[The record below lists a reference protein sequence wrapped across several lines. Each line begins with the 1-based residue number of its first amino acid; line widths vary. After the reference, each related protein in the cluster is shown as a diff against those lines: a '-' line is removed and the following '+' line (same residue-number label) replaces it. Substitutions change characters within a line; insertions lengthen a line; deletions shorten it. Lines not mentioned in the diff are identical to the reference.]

1 MNKKEILEIR
11 RQFTPK
17 NCAITRICGCYVD
30 HEKNKKMESK
40 EAFLSLPEEEAFK
53 YFDIFKKTL
62 SGTVG
67 KNMLNMEFPLD
78 AEMPGGTQEFLLK
91 LRNSKLEDDMLL
103 EEFYDKVIATYEY
116 GENYYIILIH
126 AMYDIPGK
134 SSDDLEMF
142 DASDEVYEYLHMSL
156 CPVSLSKAG
165 LCYNAE
171 DNRIQD
177 RIRDWIVDMPD
188 KGFLFPA
195 FNDRSTDLHSVLY
208 YTKKSEDLQPEMISQ
223 LLGAQRPMS
232 ADTQKETFQ
241 MIIEDT
247 LGEEGDYETV
257 RNIHETLNDLIEE
270 HKEEPE
276 PLKLDKT
283 DVKKIFEQSGVPA
296 EKMENFD
303 RNYEENAGEK
313 TSLLAS
319 NIAETRKFNIE
330 TPDIIIKVNPDRADL
345 VETRIIDGRQCL
357 VIPVDDHIEV
367 NGINVR
373 TMKWNGAGQQRED
386 AENSIDEDGGV
397 PFDED

>member
-1 MNKKEILEIR
+1 MNKKEVLEIR
-11 RQFTPK
+11 KQFTPR

-30 HEKNKKMESK
+30 HEKNKKLESK
-40 EAFLSLPEEEAFK
+40 DAFLSLPEEEAFK

-62 SGTVG
+62 SGTIG

-78 AEMPGGTQEFLLK
+78 AEMPGGNQEFLLK
-91 LRNSKLEDDMLL
+91 LRDSKLEDDMLL

-116 GENYYIILIH
+116 AENYYIILIH

-134 SSDDLEMF
+134 STDDLEMF
-142 DASDEVYEYLHMSL
+142 DASEDVYEYLLMSI

-171 DNRIQD
+171 DNRIED
-177 RIRDWIVDMPD
+177 RVRDWIVDMPD

-195 FNDRSTDLHSVLY
+195 FNDRNTDLHSVLY
-208 YTKKSEDLQPEMISQ
+208 YTKKSEDLQPEMIEQ
-223 LLGAQRPMS
+223 LLGAQMPMS

-247 LGEEGDYETV
+247 LGEDGDYETV

-283 DVKKIFEQSGVPA
+283 DVKKIFEQSGVSA

-303 RNYEENAGEK
+303 RNYEETAGEK

-345 VETRIIDGRQCL
+345 VETRIINGRQCL

-373 TMKWNGAGQQRED
+373 TMKWNGTEERRTEEEEG
-386 AENSIDEDGGV
+386 
-397 PFDED
+397 

>member
-1 MNKKEILEIR
+1 MMNKKEILEIR
-11 RQFTPK
+11 KQFTPA

-30 HEKNKKMESK
+30 HEKNKKLESK
-40 EAFLSLPEEEAFK
+40 DAFLSLPEEEAFK

-67 KNMLNMEFPLD
+67 KNMLNMEFPID

-116 GENYYIILIH
+116 AENYYIILIH

-134 SSDDLEMF
+134 TSDDLEMF
-142 DASDEVYEYLHMSL
+142 DASDEVYEYLLMSI

-171 DNRIQD
+171 DNRIED

-195 FNDRSTDLHSVLY
+195 FNDRSTDLHSMLY
-208 YTKKSEDLQPEMISQ
+208 YTKKSSDLQPEMIDQ
-223 LLGAQRPMS
+223 LLGAKMPMS
-232 ADTQKETFQ
+232 ADDQKESFQ

-257 RNIHETLNDLIEE
+257 RNIHETLNNLIEE

-276 PLKLDKT
+276 PLALDMT
-283 DVKKIFEQSGVPA
+283 EMKKVFEQSGVDA
-296 EKMENFD
+296 EKMENFE
-303 RNYEENAGEK
+303 RNFEENAGEK
-313 TSLLAS
+313 ATLLAS
-319 NIAETRKFNIE
+319 NITETKKFNIE
-330 TPDIIIKVNPDRADL
+330 TPDVVIKVNPDRADL

-373 TMKWNGAGQQRED
+373 TISRKSSPAGED
-386 AENSIDEDGGV
+386 VSGLTEEY
-397 PFDED
+397 

>member
-1 MNKKEILEIR
+1 MNKKEILER
-11 RQFTPK
+11 RKQFTPA

-30 HEKNKKMESK
+30 HEKTKKMESK

-67 KNMLNMEFPLD
+67 KNILNLEFPLN
-78 AEMPGGTQEFLLK
+78 EEVQGGTQEFLLK
-91 LRNSKLEDDMLL
+91 LRNSRLEDDMLL

-116 GENYYIILIH
+116 AENYYIILIH

-134 SSDDLEMF
+134 SSDGMEMF
-142 DASDEVYEYLHMSL
+142 DASDEVYEYLLMSI

-165 LCYNAE
+165 LSYNAE

-177 RIRDWIVDMPD
+177 RIRDWIVDVPS

-195 FNDRSTDLHSVLY
+195 FNDRGTDLHSVLY
-208 YTKKSEDLQPEMISQ
+208 YTKKSEDLQPELISQ
-223 LLGAQRPMS
+223 LLGAKMPMS
-232 ADTQKETFQ
+232 ADTQREIFQ
-241 MIIEDT
+241 MIIENT
-247 LGEEGDYETV
+247 LGEDGDYETV

-276 PLKLDKT
+276 PLSLDKT
-283 DVKKIFEQSGVPA
+283 EVKKIFEKSGVDG

-303 RNYEENAGEK
+303 HNFETNAGEK
-313 TSLLAS
+313 SSLLAS
-319 NIAETRKFNIE
+319 NIAETKKFNIE
-330 TPDIIIKVNPDRADL
+330 TPDVVIKVNPERADL

-373 TMKWNGAGQQRED
+373 TIRAPRQEQQE
-386 AENSIDEDGGV
+386 E
-397 PFDED
+397 

>member
-11 RQFTPK
+11 RQFTPA

-30 HEKNKKMESK
+30 HEKNKKLESK
-40 EAFLSLPEEEAFK
+40 DAFLSLPEEETFK

-62 SGTVG
+62 LGTVG
-67 KNMLNMEFPLD
+67 KNMLNMEFPLE
-78 AEMPGGTQEFLLK
+78 AEVPGGTQEFLLK
-91 LRNSKLEDDMLL
+91 LRDSKLEDDMLL

-126 AMYDIPGK
+126 AMYDIPGR
-134 SSDDLEMF
+134 STDDLEMF
-142 DASDEVYEYLHMSL
+142 DASDEVFEYLLMSI

-165 LCYNAE
+165 LCYNAQ
-171 DNRIQD
+171 DNRIED
-177 RIRDWIVDMPD
+177 RVRDWIVDMPD

-195 FNDRSTDLHSVLY
+195 FNDRSTDLHSMLY
-208 YTKKSEDLQPEMISQ
+208 YTKKSSDLQPEMIDQ
-223 LLGAQRPMS
+223 LLGAKMPMS
-232 ADTQKETFQ
+232 ADDQKETFQ

-247 LGEEGDYETV
+247 LGDDGDYETV

-276 PLKLDKT
+276 PLALDKT
-283 DVKKIFEQSGVPA
+283 EMKKIFEQSGVDA

-303 RNYEENAGEK
+303 RNFEENAGEK
-313 TSLLAS
+313 ASLLAT

-330 TPDIIIKVNPDRADL
+330 TPDIVIKVNPDRADL
-345 VETRIIDGRQCL
+345 VETRVIDGRQCL

-373 TMKWNGAGQQRED
+373 TIRRNDSSGSAD
-386 AENSIDEDGGV
+386 IDGFTE
-397 PFDED
+397 E

>member
-11 RQFTPK
+11 KQFTPA

-30 HEKNKKMESK
+30 HEKTKKMESK
-40 EAFLSLPEEEAFK
+40 DAFLSLPEEEAFK

-67 KNMLNMEFPLD
+67 KNMLNLEFPLD
-78 AEMPGGTQEFLLK
+78 AEMPGGTQEFLMK
-91 LRNSKLEDDMLL
+91 LRDSKLEDDMLL
-103 EEFYDKVIATYEY
+103 EEFYDKVIATYDY
-116 GENYYIILIH
+116 AENYYIILIH

-134 SSDDLEMF
+134 SSDGLEMF
-142 DASDEVYEYLHMSL
+142 DASDEVYEYLLMSI

-165 LCYNAE
+165 LSYNAE

-177 RIRDWIVDMPD
+177 RIRDWIVDMPS

-208 YTKKSEDLQPEMISQ
+208 YTKKSEDLQPEMIDQ
-223 LLGAQRPMS
+223 LLGAKMPMS

-247 LGEEGDYETV
+247 LGEDGDYETV

-276 PLKLDKT
+276 PLALDKT
-283 DVKKIFEQSGVPA
+283 EIKKIFEQSGVDA
-296 EKMENFD
+296 EKMESFD
-303 RNYEENAGEK
+303 RNFEENAGEK
-313 TSLLAS
+313 ASLLAA

-330 TPDIIIKVNPDRADL
+330 TPDVVIKVNPDRADL

-373 TMKWNGAGQQRED
+373 TIKMAGSASSGSSENGED
-386 AENSIDEDGGV
+386 ALSSDV
-397 PFDED
+397 L

>member
-30 HEKNKKMESK
+30 HEKNKKLESK

-142 DASDEVYEYLHMSL
+142 DASDEVYEYLLMSL

-223 LLGAQRPMS
+223 LLGAQMPMS

-257 RNIHETLNDLIEE
+257 RNIHETLNGLIEE

-330 TPDIIIKVNPDRADL
+330 TPDIIIKVNPERADL

-373 TMKWNGAGQQRED
+373 TMKWNGSGQQRED
-386 AENSIDEDGGV
+386 AV

>member
-1 MNKKEILEIR
+1 MMNKKEILEIR
-11 RQFTPK
+11 KQFTPA

-30 HEKNKKMESK
+30 HEKNKKLESK
-40 EAFLSLPEEEAFK
+40 DAFLSLPEEEAFK

-67 KNMLNMEFPLD
+67 KNMLNMEFPID

-116 GENYYIILIH
+116 AENYYIILIH

-134 SSDDLEMF
+134 TSDDLEMF
-142 DASDEVYEYLHMSL
+142 DASDEVYEYLLMSI

-171 DNRIQD
+171 DNRIED

-195 FNDRSTDLHSVLY
+195 FNDRSTDLHSMLY
-208 YTKKSEDLQPEMISQ
+208 FTKKSSDVQPEMIDQ
-223 LLGAQRPMS
+223 LLGAKMPMS
-232 ADTQKETFQ
+232 ADDQKESFQ

-276 PLKLDKT
+276 PLALDMT
-283 DVKKIFEQSGVPA
+283 EMKKVFEQSGVDA
-296 EKMENFD
+296 EKMENFE
-303 RNYEENAGEK
+303 RNFEENAGEK
-313 TSLLAS
+313 ATLLAS
-319 NIAETRKFNIE
+319 NITETKKFNIE
-330 TPDIIIKVNPDRADL
+330 TPDVVIKVNPDRADL

-373 TMKWNGAGQQRED
+373 TISRKSSPAGED
-386 AENSIDEDGGV
+386 VSGLTEEY
-397 PFDED
+397 

>member
-11 RQFTPK
+11 KQFTPA

-30 HEKNKKMESK
+30 HEKTKKMESK
-40 EAFLSLPEEEAFK
+40 DAFLSLPEEEACK

-67 KNMLNMEFPLD
+67 KNMLNLEFPLD
-78 AEMPGGTQEFLLK
+78 AEMPGGAQEFLLK
-91 LRNSKLEDDMLL
+91 LRNSRLEDDLLL
-103 EEFYDKVIATYEY
+103 EEFYDKVIAAYEFA
-116 GENYYIILIH
+116 ENYYIILIH

-134 SSDDLEMF
+134 SSDGIEMF
-142 DASDEVYEYLHMSL
+142 DASDEVYEYLLASI
-156 CPVSLSKAG
+156 CPVSLSRAG
-165 LCYNAE
+165 LSYNAE

-177 RIRDWIVDMPD
+177 RVRDWIVDVPA

-195 FNDRSTDLHSVLY
+195 FNGRSTDLHSVLY
-208 YTKKSEDLQPEMISQ
+208 YTKKSEDLQPELIEQ
-223 LLGAQRPMS
+223 LLGAKMPMS

-247 LGEEGDYETV
+247 LGEESDYETV
-257 RNIHETLNDLIEE
+257 RNIHETLNEMIEE

-276 PLKLDKT
+276 PLSLDKT
-283 DVKKIFEQSGVPA
+283 EVKKIFEKSGVGA

-303 RNYEENAGEK
+303 QNFEANAGEEA
-313 TSLLAS
+313 SLLAS

-330 TPDIIIKVNPDRADL
+330 TPDVTIKVNPERADL

-373 TMKWNGAGQQRED
+373 TIRSSKQEQEEG
-386 AENSIDEDGGV
+386 
-397 PFDED
+397 

>member
-11 RQFTPK
+11 KQFTPA

-30 HEKNKKMESK
+30 HEKTKKMESK
-40 EAFLSLPEEEAFK
+40 DAFLSLPEEEAFK

-67 KNMLNMEFPLD
+67 KNMLNLEFPLD
-78 AEMPGGTQEFLLK
+78 AEMPGGSQEFLLK
-91 LRNSKLEDDMLL
+91 LRDSKLEDDMLL

-116 GENYYIILIH
+116 AENYYIILIH

-134 SSDDLEMF
+134 STDGMEMF
-142 DASDEVYEYLHMSL
+142 DASDEVYEYLLASI

-165 LCYNAE
+165 LSYNAE

-177 RIRDWIVDMPD
+177 RIRDWIVDVPA

-208 YTKKSEDLQPEMISQ
+208 YTKKSEDLQPEMIDQ
-223 LLGAQRPMS
+223 LLGAKMPMS

-247 LGEEGDYETV
+247 LGEDGDYETV
-257 RNIHETLNDLIEE
+257 RNIHETLNELIEE

-276 PLKLDKT
+276 PLSLDKT
-283 DVKKIFEQSGVPA
+283 EVKKIFEKSGVDA
-296 EKMENFD
+296 EKMEHFDQNF
-303 RNYEENAGEK
+303 ETNAGEK
-313 TSLLAS
+313 ASLLAT

-330 TPDIIIKVNPDRADL
+330 TPDVIIKVNPERADL

-367 NGINVR
+367 NGINVKTIR
-373 TMKWNGAGQQRED
+373 QPRQEQ
-386 AENSIDEDGGV
+386 AEEETYIHL
-397 PFDED
+397 